1 MTYIFYLWTKQM
13 NKYLKRILLVAG
25 LCSMLNATDDGPRM
39 YWNAPVGTN
48 ILQVYFWTANGN
60 SISPE
65 NTQPQPGFDTDINK
79 GILGYNRIIDVAGHS
94 AIATAVITGGKVS
107 GSLLDQSLRSSSGM
121 EDLYLQG
128 VINLFGAP
136 ALSAEAFGAYR
147 QDTVLSLL
155 VGVTAPTGDYENNR
169 ALNMGVNRWS
179 ARVALPFMFTLGDWI
194 PGEITTLEIL
204 PSVWFYGDNDNSF
217 GSNLEQ
223 DAMYT
228 LEAHITRDITAST
241 FVSLDYFV
249 QRVGD
254 SFTDGLLSGF
264 AHTSDSL
271 GVTLGY
277 MFNARTQFQLRYAST
292 LSPEALEGELEADM
306 FQFNL
311 NYFW

>member
-1 MTYIFYLWTKQM
+1 M
-13 NKYLKRILLVAG
+13 NKYLRTLLFVAG
-25 LCSMLNATDDGPRM
+25 LSSMLSAADDGPRM

-48 ILQVYFWTANGN
+48 ILQAYFWTASGN

-65 NTQPQPGFDTDINK
+65 NTQPQPGFDTDINI
-79 GILGYNRIIDVAGHS
+79 GILGYNRIIDIAGHS

-107 GSLLDQSLRSSSGM
+107 GSLLNTNLRSSSGLG
-121 EDLYLQG
+121 DLYLQG

-136 ALSAEAFGAYR
+136 ALSAEAFGTYK

-155 VGVTAPTGDYENNR
+155 VGVTAPTGDYENDR
-169 ALNMGVNRWS
+169 ALNMGVNRWNM
-179 ARVALPFMFTLGDWI
+179 RIGLPFMYTLGDWI

-204 PSVWFYGDNDNSF
+204 PSVWFYGNNDNSF

-228 LEAHITRDITAST
+228 LEAHITRDITPEL

-254 SFTDGLLSGF
+254 SFTDGLPSNF

-271 GVTLGY
+271 GATIGY
-277 MFNARTQFQLRYAST
+277 MLNAQTQFQLRYAST
-292 LSPEALEGELEADM
+292 LSPDALQGELEAKM
-306 FQFNL
+306 FQFDM

>member
-1 MTYIFYLWTKQM
+1 M
-13 NKYLKRILLVAG
+13 NKYFRIVLLVAG
-25 LCSMLNATDDGPRM
+25 LGTSMLSAADDGPRM

-48 ILQVYFWTANGN
+48 ILQAYFWTASGN

-65 NTQPQPGFDTDINK
+65 NTQPQPGFDTDINI
-79 GILGYNRIIDVAGHS
+79 GILGYNRIIDIAGHS

-107 GSLLDQSLRSSSGM
+107 GSLLNTNLRTSSGLG
-121 EDLYLQG
+121 DLYLQG

-136 ALSAEAFGAYR
+136 ALSAEAFGTYK

-155 VGVTAPTGDYENNR
+155 VGVTAPTGDYERNR
-169 ALNMGVNRWS
+169 ALNLGMNRWNL
-179 ARVALPFMFTLGDWI
+179 RVGVPFVQTLGDWI

-204 PSVWFYGDNDNSF
+204 PSVWFYGDNDDSIL
-217 GSNLEQ
+217 GKTLSQ
-223 DAMYT
+223 DPMYT
-228 LEAHITRDITAST
+228 LEAHITRDITPEL

-254 SFTDGLLSGF
+254 STLNGLPSAF

-271 GVTLGY
+271 GVTMGY
-277 MFNARTQFQLRYAST
+277 MTNAQTQLQLRYSST
-292 LSPEALEGELEADM
+292 LNPDADQGELEAKM
-306 FQFNL
+306 LQFNL

>member
-1 MTYIFYLWTKQM
+1 M
-13 NKYLKRILLVAG
+13 NKYLKTALLIVG
-25 LCSMLNATDDGPRM
+25 LGSLLSASDDGPRM

-48 ILQVYFWTANGN
+48 ILQAYFWTASGN

-65 NTQPQPGFDTDINK
+65 NTQPQPGFDTDINI
-79 GILGYNRIIDVAGHS
+79 GVLGYNRIIDIAGHS

-107 GSLLDQSLRSSSGM
+107 GSVLDKTLRSSSGLG
-121 EDLYLQG
+121 DLYLQG
-128 VINLFGAP
+128 VVNIFGAP
-136 ALSAEAFGAYR
+136 ALSAEEFGTYK

-169 ALNMGVNRWS
+169 ALNMGANRWNV
-179 ARVALPFMFTLGDWI
+179 RIGLPFMYTLGDWI

-254 SFTDGLLSGF
+254 SFTDGLPFNF

-271 GVTLGY
+271 GVTMGY
-277 MFNARTQFQLRYAST
+277 MVNAQTQFQLRYAST
-292 LSPEALEGELEADM
+292 LNPDADQGELEAKM
-306 FQFNL
+306 LQFNL